1 VRIAMDAIAVLKKD
15 HQEAESLFKGFERTP
30 KKQKRS
36 RKRIAKKIVEEL
48 SRHAD
53 LEEQIFYPAVQE
65 ATKKDE
71 QVFKALEEH
80 ELVKK
85 LMEELEKMEPD
96 QERFEAKVVVLI
108 DQVRAHVKEEER
120 VLFPM
125 VRRALKPPQLKDLG
139 ERLEEG
145 KKALRKPTTYLK
157 KK

>member
-1 VRIAMDAIAVLKKD
+1 MDAIAILKKD
-15 HQEAESLFKGFERTP
+15 HQEAESLFKEFERTP

-36 RKRIAKKIVEEL
+36 RKRIVKKIVEEL

-65 ATKKDE
+65 ATKKDAP
-71 QVFKALEEH
+71 VLKALEEH
-80 ELVKK
+80 GLVKQ
-85 LMEELEKMEPD
+85 LMQDLEKMEPE

-108 DQVRAHVKEEER
+108 AQIRAHVKEEER

-125 VRRALKPPQLKDLG
+125 VRQALKRPQLEQLG

-145 KKALRKPTTYLK
+145 KKALRKPTKYLK
-157 KK
+157 RS